1 MERIIK
7 YFPALTPLQI
17 SQLTQLGN
25 QFRFW
30 NERLNLVSRQD
41 IDNIYQH
48 HVLHSLA
55 IAKFVEFQPGTKIL
69 DLGTG
74 GGFPG
79 LPLAILFP
87 QSNFYLIDSIEK
99 KIRAVEAIYKALGL
113 RNVVAQ
119 QMRVEEVGET
129 FDFVV
134 TRAVADLMILYEWT
148 INLIRRGS
156 SFNDVPNGLI
166 MLKGGFLDLEL
177 AAFKD
182 LVYKFPI
189 AEYFSETWFS
199 DKYIVFMPMD

>member
-1 MERIIK
+1 MERILK
-7 YFPALTPLQI
+7 YFPDLTAQQR
-17 SQLTQLGN
+17 SQMNLLGN

-30 NERLNLVSRQD
+30 NDKLNLISRQD
-41 IDNIYQH
+41 VENIYEH
-48 HVLHSLA
+48 HVLHSLS
-55 IAKFVEFQPGTKIL
+55 IAKLIEFLPGTKIL

-87 QSNFYLIDSIEK
+87 QCEFYLIDSTAK
-99 KIRAVEAIYKALGL
+99 KIKAVEAIYKSLGL

-119 QMRVEEVGET
+119 QMRAEEVGDK

-148 INLIRRGS
+148 INLIRRGL
-156 SFNDVPNGLI
+156 SFNDLPNGLI
-166 MLKGGFLDLEL
+166 ALKGGYLDMEL
-177 AAFKD
+177 APFKD

-189 AEYFSETWFS
+189 SEYFTEPWFV
-199 DKYIVFMPMD
+199 DKAIVFMPLD

>member
-1 MERIIK
+1 MEHILK
-7 YFPALTPLQI
+7 YFPNLSALQK
-17 SQLTQLGN
+17 SQFTQLGN
-25 QFRFW
+25 QTRFW
-30 NERLNLVSRQD
+30 NEKLNLISRQD
-41 IDNIYQH
+41 ADNIYAH

-55 IAKFVEFQPGTKIL
+55 IAKMVEFQPGTRIL

-87 QSNFYLIDSIEK
+87 EVNFYLIDSIDK
-99 KIRAVEAIYKALGL
+99 KVRAVEAIQKALGL
-113 RNVVAQ
+113 RNVVTQ
-119 QMRVEEVGET
+119 QMRAEEVGET

-148 INLIRRGS
+148 INLISRGN

-166 MLKGGFLDLEL
+166 ALKGGYLDLEL

-189 AEYFSETWFS
+189 PEYFSEPWFL
-199 DKYIVFMPMD
+199 DKCILFIPMD